1 MHTDFNLKICHSFIF
16 TEMAE
21 LNLEKLVDQ
30 YIDDELPTCQ
40 KTPITYD
47 MYEQLVDI
55 LTEKDINRQNALTTL
70 IPKIDNDAVVPSN
83 IQNLTR
89 KVRKHLSAK
98 KQKDEIITVLY
109 PTDDPNKISD
119 YCSSAG
125 ITKDSLHST
134 KPISIASAYLT
145 NLLVYD
151 LEKYRQNNSFSWSDV
166 LQWHERI
173 FNFDPTYSVNENT
186 IQTKWSH
193 NYTKINNFKL
203 KKKSKELTAFM
214 KAPYIPPLKQKSD
227 KEKLMETLEHPPL
240 HDINAA
246 ADPMLAMAKFQGA
259 VIGTYVQKI
268 EHHNINR
275 QNKIE
280 KLKVTLETVSQEKKV
295 AEKQTVLQDQ
305 KTKHLEAELVQCKE
319 KVKYFKPKN
328 VR

>member
-1 MHTDFNLKICHSFIF
+1 MDISTDKG
-16 TEMAE
+16 
-21 LNLEKLVDQ
+21 
-30 YIDDELPTCQ
+30 
-40 KTPITYD
+40 
-47 MYEQLVDI
+47 
-55 LTEKDINRQNALTTL
+55 INRQNALTTL
-70 IPKIDNDAVVPSN
+70 IPKMDSDAVVPGN
-83 IQNLTR
+83 IQNLTC

-98 KQKDEIITVLY
+98 TKKDEIIAVLY

-119 YCSSAG
+119 YCSSVG

-151 LEKYRQNNSFSWSDV
+151 LEKYRQNNSFFWYDL

-173 FNFDPTYSVNENT
+173 FNFNPTYSVNENT

-193 NYTKINNFKL
+193 NYTIINNLKL
-203 KKKSKELTAFM
+203 KKKKKSKELPAFM
-214 KAPYIPPLKQKSD
+214 KAPYIPPSKQKSD
-227 KEKLMETLEHPPL
+227 KEKLMDTLEHPPL
-240 HDINAA
+240 YDINAA
-246 ADPMLAMAKFQGA
+246 ADPMLAMAKFQDA

-268 EHHNINR
+268 EHNNINR

-280 KLKVTLETVSQEKKV
+280 KLKVTLETVSQEKKM

-305 KTKHLEAELVQCKE
+305 KIKHLEAELVQCKE

-328 VR
+328 VRRREETKKNQLAIIRKISQWRSKYLRNRER